1 MVPPTAAS
9 SSTASSADASA
20 GAGFILVPVIW
31 VVFFL
36 AMAVAGFTLA
46 IRANVQ
52 HTVSAAASAEAAA
65 LADAG
70 IHLALLDLT
79 SGQVDVA
86 WRRRFPPDG
95 KPYACGIGAGRVA
108 VMVTDEAGKIDLNQ
122 AGERHFRALFRGLG
136 VATIEA
142 SSLAAAIIDYRD
154 SDSTSLPGGAEDA
167 QYRQAGRAAGP
178 KNAPFDSIYELAHVL
193 GIDEALLLKVLPH
206 VTVHSALLGVDPA
219 KASSALMT
227 ILTTGSTHSPDDQE
241 EQEEDA
247 DQSLRRRL
255 PSELSAVSTQRAFAI
270 TSQATGERGGTL
282 AREAIVRLTRSGA
295 QPYEILSWRQVSAA
309 PRGTSADLGA
319 C

>member
-1 MVPPTAAS
+1 MVSPTAAS
-9 SSTASSADASA
+9 SSTAFSADTSA

-52 HTVSAAASAEAAA
+52 HTASAAASAEAAA

-79 SGQVDVA
+79 SGQADVA

-95 KPYACGIGAGRVA
+95 KPYACAVGAGRVV

-122 AGERHFRALFRGLG
+122 AGERHFRALIRGLG

-154 SDSTSLPGGAEDA
+154 SDSTPLPGGAEDA

-193 GIDEALLLKVLPH
+193 GMDEALLRKALPH
-206 VTVHSALLGVDPA
+206 VTVHSALLGVDPT
-219 KASSALMT
+219 KASSGLMT
-227 ILTTGSTHSPDDQE
+227 ILTAGSTHSPED
-241 EQEEDA
+241 QEEDA
-247 DQSLRRRL
+247 DQSVRRRL

-295 QPYEILSWRQVSAA
+295 QPYEILSWRQVGAVPGGA
-309 PRGTSADLGA
+309 WVDLGA